1 MFTSLPEESI
11 LSHRSP
17 SAQVL
22 RICVRWKQ
30 PVEERHSDV
39 EQGLK
44 ALRAVGTI
52 HRNQAQPGV
61 KFLLLGLALAISFPA
76 LTQTRPPVAPD
87 RGVVDTHF
95 GVRVRDSYRYMED
108 LTNPEVQTWLKGQA
122 DFTRSILD
130 RIPGRDGL
138 QSRVEQ
144 LRNSASARVG
154 DVRMNGARVYSLKQR
169 AGDNTPKL
177 YVREGLDGKD
187 RLLVDPESMSA
198 PDGTHHSISYY
209 APSPDNRY
217 LAFGIASGG
226 SENTVL
232 HVLDMAR
239 GKETGDVIDRAEL
252 GGPSWT
258 QDHRLFYTRLQKLE
272 QGASPEGRYL
282 NARAYVHTLGTD
294 PDRDTALLGSG
305 ASPSPFLGPTT
316 YPFVGTA
323 TGCPWLFGVVLNGV
337 QKEWT
342 VYLAPVHS
350 LEGGSPAWR
359 KVVDASDGVLKFTG
373 HGDDLF
379 LLTHRGASNG
389 KILKLR
395 LADPHM
401 ENSSELLPAS
411 KGVITGLA
419 AAQDALYVVRSK
431 GGASELLRLPYAPG
445 ASVETLRLPFV
456 CDVSSLMADEHAPGV
471 AFVASAWTR
480 VGGIFAYDPRL
491 KRVLDIGLQPQGPFD
506 NPRNLVVEEVM
517 VKAKDGVSVP
527 MSIVHRKGLK
537 RDGNNPL
544 ILDGYGS
551 YGIPQTPGL
560 DLSSLAWYER
570 GGIIAVAHVRG
581 GGEYGEEWHLAGSR
595 SKKPNTWRDGIAC
608 AEWLIAHRYTSA
620 AKMAIQGSSAG
631 GIFVGRAITE
641 RPDLFAAAID
651 ASPLSDMIRFES
663 TAGGAQNVPEFGS
676 ITTGDGFR
684 SLFEM
689 SPYHQVV
696 DSTRYP
702 AVLLTTGINDPR
714 VAPWQAAK
722 MAARLQA
729 ATSSGKPILLRIDYD
744 AGHGFGSTRK
754 QLAAQHADMMAFL
767 LWQLGAKGF
776 GLPYEQSKTPCR
788 RDPDGAGKQS
798 LWP

>member
-1 MFTSLPEESI
+1 MYISLPEDSI
-11 LSHRSP
+11 LRHCSP
-17 SAQVL
+17 RAQVL
-22 RICVRWKQ
+22 RICVRN
-30 PVEERHSDV
+30 R
-39 EQGLK
+39 
-44 ALRAVGTI
+44 
-52 HRNQAQPGV
+52 AQPGV
-61 KFLLLGLALAISFPA
+61 KFLLPGLALAISFPA
-76 LTQTRPPVAPD
+76 LAQTRPPVAPD
-87 RGVVDTHF
+87 REVVDTHF

-108 LTNPEVQTWLKGQA
+108 LANPEVQTWLKGQA

-130 RIPGRDGL
+130 RIPGREGL
-138 QSRVEQ
+138 RSRVEQ
-144 LRNSASARVG
+144 LRNAATARVG
-154 DVRMNGARVYSLKQR
+154 DVRMNGAWVYSLKQL

-177 YVREGLDGKD
+177 YVREDLHGKD
-187 RLLVDPESMSA
+187 RLLVDPESLSA
-198 PDGTHHSISYY
+198 PDGTHSSISYY
-209 APSPDNRY
+209 APSPDNKY

-232 HVLDMAR
+232 HVLDLTR
-239 GKETGDVIDRAEL
+239 GKETGDIIDRAEL
-252 GGPSWT
+252 GGPGWT
-258 QDHRLFYTRLQKLE
+258 EDHRLFYTRLQKLE
-272 QGASPEGRYL
+272 PGASPQGRYL

-305 ASPSPFLGPTT
+305 ASPSPVLGPTT

-342 VYLAPVHS
+342 IYLAPVRS
-350 LEGGSPAWR
+350 LQGGSPGWR

-389 KILKLR
+389 KILKLS
-395 LADPHM
+395 LADPQM
-401 ENSSELLPAS
+401 ENARELLPAS
-411 KGVITGLA
+411 KGVITDLA

-431 GGASELLRLPYAPG
+431 GGASELLRLSYAPG
-445 ASVETLRLPFV
+445 ASVETLKLPFV
-456 CDVSSLMADEHAPGV
+456 CDVSGLMADEHAAGV
-471 AFVASAWTR
+471 AFIASAWTR

-506 NPRNLVVEEVM
+506 SPGNLVAEEVM
-517 VKAKDGVSVP
+517 VKANDGVLVP
-527 MSIVHRKGLK
+527 MSIVHRRGLK

-581 GGEYGEEWHLAGSR
+581 GGEYGEDWHLAGSR

-620 AKMAIQGSSAG
+620 AKLAIQGSSAG

-663 TAGGAQNVPEFGS
+663 SAGGAQNVPEFGS

-702 AVLLTTGINDPR
+702 AVLLITGINDPR

-744 AGHGFGSTRK
+744 GGHGFGSTKK
-754 QLAAQHADMMAFL
+754 QLAEQHADMMAFL

-776 GLPYEQSKTPCR
+776 GLPSEQPLAPGKTR
-788 RDPDGAGKQS
+788 LDGAGKQS

>member
-1 MFTSLPEESI
+1 MYISFPEESTQ
-11 LSHRSP
+11 SHCSP
-17 SAQVL
+17 RAHVL
-22 RICVRWKQ
+22 RICVRSK
-30 PVEERHSDV
+30 PSAEERVSDV
-39 EQGLK
+39 EQDQET
-44 ALRAVGTI
+44 LRAVGGV
-52 HRNQAQPGV
+52 HRNQGYSRV
-61 KFLLLGLALAISFPA
+61 KCPLLGLALAISFPA
-76 LTQTRPPVAPD
+76 LAQMQPPLAPVRD
-87 RGVVDTHF
+87 AVDTHF
-95 GVRVRDSYRYMED
+95 GVPVHDSYRYMED
-108 LTNPEVQTWLKGQA
+108 LANPEVQTWLKGQA

-130 RIPGRDGL
+130 RISGREGL
-138 QSRVEQ
+138 RSRVEQ
-144 LRNSASARVG
+144 LRNAATSRVG
-154 DVRMNGARVYSLKQR
+154 DVRMNGAWVYSLKQLT
-169 AGDNTPKL
+169 GENTPKL
-177 YVREGLDGKD
+177 YVRDGLHGND
-187 RLLVDPESMSA
+187 RLLVDPESMSE
-198 PDGTHHSISYY
+198 PEGTHNSITFY
-209 APSPDNRY
+209 APSPDNKY
-217 LAFGIASGG
+217 LAFGIAGGG
-226 SENTVL
+226 SENTIL
-232 HVLDMAR
+232 HVLDLTR

-258 QDHRLFYTRLQKLE
+258 EDHRLFYTRLQKLE
-272 QGASPEGRYL
+272 PGARPEGKYL

-294 PDRDTALLGSG
+294 PDQDTALLGSG
-305 ASPSPFLGPTT
+305 TSPSPFLGRTT

-323 TGCPWLFGVVLNGV
+323 RGCPWLFGVVLNGV

-342 VYLAPVHS
+342 IYLAPVRS

-359 KVVDASDGVLKFTG
+359 KVVDASDGVVNFTG
-373 HGDDLF
+373 HGNDLF

-389 KILKLR
+389 KILKLS
-395 LADPHM
+395 LADPQM
-401 ENSSELLPAS
+401 ENARELLPAS

-419 AAQDALYVVRSK
+419 AAGDALYVVRSK
-431 GGASELLRLPYAPG
+431 GGRSELLRLPYAPG
-445 ASVETLRLPFV
+445 SSVETLKLPFV
-456 CDVSSLMADEHAPGV
+456 CDVSRLMADEQAPGV
-471 AFVASAWTR
+471 AFFASAWTR
-480 VGGIFAYDPRL
+480 VGGILAYDPKL

-506 NPRNLVVEEVM
+506 NPRNLVMEEVK
-517 VKAKDGVSVP
+517 VEAKDGVLVP

-551 YGIPQTPGL
+551 YGIAQTPGL

-581 GGEYGEEWHLAGSR
+581 GGEYGEDWHLAGSR
-595 SKKPNTWRDGIAC
+595 LNKPNTWRDGIAC

-620 AKMAIQGSSAG
+620 AKLAIQGSSAG

-663 TAGGAQNVPEFGS
+663 SPGGAQNIPEFGS
-676 ITTGDGFR
+676 ITTEDGFR

-689 SPYHQVV
+689 SPYHKAV

-702 AVLLTTGINDPR
+702 AVLLTTGMNDPR

-744 AGHGFGSTRK
+744 AGHGFGSTKK
-754 QLAAQHADMMAFL
+754 QLAEQHADMMAFL

-776 GLPYEQSKTPCR
+776 GLTVRATDGSLTARPGVMEREGR
-788 RDPDGAGKQS
+788 R
-798 LWP
+798 